1 MLSEREESLGL
12 QVEGGGQN
20 LDSSPDWATC
30 LLTPSLD
37 IQVPKGALVA
47 VVGPVGCGKSSLLSA
62 LLGDME
68 KLEGKVY
75 MKGSVAYV
83 PQQAWIQNCTLQ
95 ENVLFGQ
102 ALDPKRYHKALEA
115 CALLADL
122 EVLPGGDQTEIGEK
136 GINLSGGQRQ
146 RVSVARA
153 VYSDADI
160 FLLDDPLSAV
170 DSHVAKHIFDQVI
183 GPEGVLAG
191 KTRVLV
197 THGISFLPQTDFVI
211 VLSDGHVSEMGTYSA
226 LLQRDGSFANFL
238 RNYAPDEDK
247 EHQEANN
254 RLALEDKEDEE
265 VLMIEDTLSNHTDL
279 TDNEPV
285 TYEVQKQFMR

>member
-1 MLSEREESLGL
+1 MLSEKEERLGL

-20 LDSSPDWATC
+20 LDASSDWATC

-62 LLGDME
+62 LLGEME

-75 MKGSVAYV
+75 MKVRGAGITGKGSLARPWANPEVNFSFGQGSVAYV

-102 ALDPKRYHKALEA
+102 ALDPKRYQKALEA

-136 GINLSGGQRQ
+136 VQSLLSLSGE
-146 RVSVARA
+146 VS
-153 VYSDADI
+153 
-160 FLLDDPLSAV
+160 
-170 DSHVAKHIFDQVI
+170 
-183 GPEGVLAG
+183 
-191 KTRVLV
+191 
-197 THGISFLPQTDFVI
+197 
-211 VLSDGHVSEMGTYSA
+211 TYSC
-226 LLQRDGSFANFL
+226 QSQSSSDPNMHSF
-238 RNYAPDEDK
+238 
-247 EHQEANN
+247 
-254 RLALEDKEDEE
+254 
-265 VLMIEDTLSNHTDL
+265 IHTFI
-279 TDNEPV
+279 
-285 TYEVQKQFMR
+285 Y